1 MYNKNNVQTVCF
13 TGPRPK
19 KLLGVHGSQS
29 EYNKIIDVIYHFCEK
44 LYLTLNCKIFISG
57 GAQGF
62 DQLAFKA
69 VNNLK
74 QKYPD
79 IKNIV
84 YIPFTGYDKQW
95 NEYGLFTAK
104 EFENELKNADE
115 IKYISKSFQGVHN
128 NGDIETAATILNARN
143 EAMVNDSDIV
153 IAMYKDDS
161 WLYEE
166 HSGTANCMRYAKSM
180 QKPIYQL
187 KFNIRPNK
195 FLTSVNMFSDL
206 TIVRAN

>member
-1 MYNKNNVQTVCF
+1 MFLISGYFCF
-13 TGPRPK
+13 
-19 KLLGVHGSQS
+19 KLL
-29 EYNKIIDVIYHFCEK
+29 
-44 LYLTLNCKIFISG
+44 
-57 GAQGF
+57 
-62 DQLAFKA
+62 
-69 VNNLK
+69 
-74 QKYPD
+74 
-79 IKNIV
+79 
-84 YIPFTGYDKQW
+84 
-95 NEYGLFTAK
+95 TA
-104 EFENELKNADE
+104 
-115 IKYISKSFQGVHN
+115 
-128 NGDIETAATILNARN
+128 LNARN
-143 EAMVNDSDIV
+143 EAMVNDSDII